1 MAKLIRFTNN
11 YRDCSTEK
19 GYQFEFNCD
28 GCGDGLMS
36 PFKPSKLGIAAGI
49 LRNAGGLL
57 GALSGG
63 ADSMAN
69 TADDLMRGKE
79 RDTAL
84 DEAVVEMKKLFKQC
98 GRCGKWVCPE
108 ACWNEKKNLC
118 EACAPDLEEELINIQ
133 ETTKVEQLKR
143 KAREANLVG
152 DIDVT
157 QPGGKAAAAGGSAA
171 AICEGCGSSITG
183 KFCGTCGM
191 QRVEKA
197 AEAPKAAGG
206 FCSGCGTKFSAG
218 DKFCGG
224 CGGKVG

>member
-36 PFKPSKLGIAAGI
+36 PFKASKLGIAAGI
-49 LRNAGGLL
+49 LRSAGGLL
-57 GALSGG
+57 GSLAGG
-63 ADSMAN
+63 ADTAGN
-69 TADDLMRGKE
+69 AADDLLRGKE

-84 DEAVVEMKKLFKQC
+84 EDAVVEMKKVFKQC

-118 EACAPDLEEELINIQ
+118 EACAPDLDEELINIQ

-143 KAREANLVG
+143 KAREANLVS

-157 QPGGKAAAAGGSAA
+157 QPGGKPAATAGSGATT
-171 AICEGCGSSITG
+171 ICEGCGSSVSG
-183 KFCGTCGM
+183 KFCSTCGK
-191 QRVEKA
+191 QVVEKPA
-197 AEAPKAAGG
+197 AAAKAAGG
-206 FCSGCGTKFSAG
+206 YCSGCGTKYNAG

-224 CGGKVG
+224 CGNQV